1 MWFFLDG
8 GGGILTQLPD
18 NGHVLSLSETKLQP
32 FSVHLSIFFNF
43 SCLVRDNGHLESFTN
58 SGILALRVAYH
69 WGGVKADL
77 FFSVCVQFF
86 KTKFYHSIQL
96 FSPDLKSLFL
106 HLPKLLDFKWRK
118 QEIHEEKIFEY
129 RIQVNSYLYLCKCI
143 SPYNTFMWC

>member
-43 SCLVRDNGHLESFTN
+43 SCLVRDNGHLGSFTN

-77 FFSVCVQFF
+77 FFFRLRTVFQNKILSFNTTF
-86 KTKFYHSIQL
+86 LTRLEIFIFTFTKTPWFQMKKTRDTWRENFWIQNSGKL
-96 FSPDLKSLFL
+96 LSLF
-106 HLPKLLDFKWRK
+106 
-118 QEIHEEKIFEY
+118 
-129 RIQVNSYLYLCKCI
+129 
-143 SPYNTFMWC
+143 M